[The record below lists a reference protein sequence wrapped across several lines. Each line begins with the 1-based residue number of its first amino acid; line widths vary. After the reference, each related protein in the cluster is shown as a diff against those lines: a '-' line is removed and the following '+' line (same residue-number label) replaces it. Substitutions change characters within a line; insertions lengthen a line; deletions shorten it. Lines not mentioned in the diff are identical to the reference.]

1 MLEIGENLANVIS
14 SVAVAVTTISV
25 LWMFTR

>member
-14 SVAVAVTTISV
+14 VVAVAVTTISV
-25 LWMFTR
+25 LWMCTR